1 MDAIITDK
9 TFGPDG
15 TVPPPDS
22 APEDA
27 DGGVARL
34 DFVGPLQS
42 LSVVLKPPD
51 ILDWSDD
58 AIQTLAYLG
67 QSLANYNS
75 GVTDMV
81 ESPPGGWGVFDD
93 LVDWIEGNVDPSL
106 HDGYV
111 QVPKDLAD
119 VLFFARNAWL
129 DISGVARA
137 GPKEVVRVPFR
148 RRQRRGPQISYTRG
162 ITEKDAPP
170 PVVLTLP
177 TVTEFKMM
185 DKDKWTVEDA
195 FSPREIKE
203 MHRQVEVAERIRE
216 IDKVLARQQAEL
228 KKYEDLISMAADKSL
243 PPDMVPT
250 ATELRRFKRARS
262 TIKKDIERLK
272 ANKAEEMAK
281 RP

>member
-58 AIQTLAYLG
+58 AVQTLAYLG
-67 QSLANYNS
+67 QALANYNS
-75 GVTDMV
+75 GDTDVV
-81 ESPPGGWGVFDD
+81 ESPPGGWGVFDA
-93 LVDWIEGNVDPSL
+93 LVEWIEGNVDPSL
-106 HDGYV
+106 PDGYV

-148 RRQRRGPQISYTRG
+148 NRPRRGPQISYTRG
-162 ITEKDAPP
+162 VIEKDAPP

-177 TVTEFKMM
+177 PVTEFKVM
-185 DKDKWTVEDA
+185 DKDKWTLQDA
-195 FSPREIKE
+195 FTQRELKE
-203 MHRQVEVAERIRE
+203 LQRQVDIDEKIRE
-216 IDKVLARQQAEL
+216 IDKELARRRVEL
-228 KKYEDLISMAADKSL
+228 KKYEDLIATAADGSL
-243 PPDMVPT
+243 PPDMKPT
-250 ATELRRFKRARS
+250 AVELRRYKRALS
-262 TIKKDIERLK
+262 GVKKDIERLK
-272 ANKAEEMAK
+272 ENKRTEMA
-281 RP
+281 RM